1 MLTHPRLPTRTNLM
15 QRPRT
20 RWASLNKLAIVLLP
34 VVFGAC
40 SGNGEPDAFGNF
52 EAEEVVVAAEAPGQI
67 LRLDALEGRVLAAGE
82 EVGLIDTTQ
91 LALERD
97 QLAAQRRALA
107 NQRREVVQQAEALE
121 AQREIAERTWQ
132 RTQRLFDGGAA
143 TAAQRDVAERDA
155 RVLTSQAS
163 GARVGLER
171 IGSELAGLDARYA
184 AVEDRLRRTRITN
197 PVRGTVLAHYA
208 RTGEM
213 VQTGQALYRVANLD
227 TLTLRAYIS
236 GGQLAQVK
244 LGDRVTVHIDGADG
258 ALTAREGTV
267 TWISAR
273 SEFTPTPVQTRD
285 ERADL
290 VYAIKIRVANAD
302 GALKVGMPGDV
313 TFGAVAETP

>member
-1 MLTHPRLPTRTNLM
+1 MHTHPNSPARTHGML
-15 QRPRT
+15 RSRT
-20 RWASLNKLAIVLLP
+20 RLTSLLALVLAP
-34 VVFGAC
+34 VAFGAC

-67 LRLDALEGRVLAAGE
+67 RRLDALEGRVLAAGE

-107 NQRREVVQQAEALE
+107 NQRREVERQAEALE
-121 AQREIAERTWQ
+121 VQREIAERAWQ
-132 RTQRLFDGGAA
+132 RTQRLFEGGAA
-143 TAAQRDVAERDA
+143 TAAQRDAAERDA
-155 RVLTSQAS
+155 RVLTAQAS

-208 RTGEM
+208 RAGEM
-213 VQTGQALYRVANLD
+213 IQTGQALYRVADLD

-244 LGDRVTVHIDGADG
+244 LGDRVTVHVDGADG
-258 ALTAREGTV
+258 TLAAREGTIA
-267 TWISAR
+267 WISAR

-290 VYAIKIRVANAD
+290 VYAIKIRVANPD

-313 TFGAVAETP
+313 TFTAVAEAP